1 MSERKPITILLAEE
15 ISIVLELGMGNIMLA
30 GSDGCG
36 TRLIQFPS
44 TSRAQKF
51 EPSKKLSWNF

>member
-15 ISIVLELGMGNIMLA
+15 ISIVLGFGMGNRTLA

-36 TRLIQFPS
+36 TRHSPCPS

-51 EPSKKLSWNF
+51 EPSKKLS

>member
-15 ISIVLELGMGNIMLA
+15 ISIVLGFGMGNRTLA

-36 TRLIQFPS
+36 TRHSPCPS
-44 TSRAQKF
+44 TSRAQN
-51 EPSKKLSWNF
+51 LSHQKN